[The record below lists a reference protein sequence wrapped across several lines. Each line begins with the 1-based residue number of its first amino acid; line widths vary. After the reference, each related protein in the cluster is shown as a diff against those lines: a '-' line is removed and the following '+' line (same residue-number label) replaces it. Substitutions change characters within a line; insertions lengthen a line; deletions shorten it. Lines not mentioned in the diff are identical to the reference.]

1 MEFSDGATIALWS
14 FTLTM
19 LAINIRNMRPRPR
32 NRHEMTELREEA
44 LRVLH
49 ASDKS
54 NFEKTIDEHS
64 IENAVQVEYLRL
76 YVKYLAQ
83 YRSTDLNSL
92 VESLR
97 LARMQFKTNL
107 KSHQLTDE
115 QMKVYAEFS
124 RVVTDLISEH
134 DTEKDML
141 KRRSTILRTAFYTMG
156 HMDQAEDILSIVKGR
171 GVYDL
176 KSVKA
181 LLKQMKDSPAAPLSD
196 GML

>member
-1 MEFSDGATIALWS
+1 MEFSDGVTIALWS

-32 NRHEMTELREEA
+32 NRREMPELREEA
-44 LRVLH
+44 LRVLQ

-54 NFEKTIDEHS
+54 DLEKSVDEQFIAS
-64 IENAVQVEYLRL
+64 AEQVEYLRL
-76 YVKYLAQ
+76 YVRYLPQ
-83 YRSTDLNSL
+83 YRSTFLNAL

-107 KSHQLTDE
+107 KSSELTDE
-115 QMKVYAEFS
+115 QMKVYAEFAKL
-124 RVVTDLISEH
+124 VTDLISEH
-134 DTEKDML
+134 DTEKEMQ
-141 KRRSTILRTAFYTMG
+141 KRRNTILRTGFYAMN
-156 HMDQAEDILSIVKGR
+156 HMDQAEDILTIVKGR

-181 LLKQMKDSPAAPLSD
+181 LLKQIEENPAGPMSD
-196 GML
+196 GVL